1 MSVIFGRVLRV
12 VFYSNET
19 GDKIQYSTEDESRSL
34 VIEISGTKY
43 LSLMKDEFVID
54 IYNLTYSEVL
64 RLIKLKYDSVE
75 IYAGYQTASV
85 SRIFK
90 GKVFYI
96 SMGRE
101 SRETSIAHII
111 CVSEMVGVY
120 NSKLNLSLN
129 SGINMYAA
137 VNYALRKSGVR
148 DINLSEQL
156 KRRYLQELDVHKG
169 SSTNIIQDLLSSYSR
184 FSSQVDSS
192 SNASV
197 SIWDLKRSDRRKI
210 RINTKNGMVING
222 PPTLTTDGLRF
233 ESLPVLNYM
242 PGDILL
248 IDNSIILM
256 TITSLQEAQT
266 TNLGLYLSK
275 MNEEGLGE
283 YLLYKIDYS
292 LSNRDGDFK
301 VTLLAKTASLLEGLL
316 GG

>member
-12 VFYSNET
+12 VFYSSET

-34 VIEISGTKY
+34 VIEVTGTKH

-75 IYAGYQTASV
+75 IYAGYQTTSV

-101 SRETSIAHII
+101 SRETSITHII

-184 FSSQVDSS
+184 FSSQADSS
-192 SNASV
+192 SNTSV

-301 VTLLAKTASLLEGLL
+301 VTLLAKTASLLDGLL